1 MNPQYVHDLSP
12 AAIRSGTWTVVSDAC
27 TAKFAVRDKLVATT
41 HGALPI
47 HSGTV
52 VTDEGGNVVRAR
64 MELDVSGVTTGNA
77 HRDRDLQKPQFL
89 DAANH
94 PTIVVEASPTSP
106 STSGWTI
113 QARLSAR
120 GASTPVELHVNPTM
134 VSDRQ
139 VRVRVTGQLDR
150 TGLGMRV
157 PAFIIGRHLEIDV
170 DALFERVD
178 SGSRDRTGYG
188 PVHS

>member
-1 MNPQYVHDLSP
+1 MNPHYAHDLSP

-27 TAKFAVRDKLVATT
+27 TATFTVRDKLVATT
-41 HGALPI
+41 HGAFPI
-47 HSGTV
+47 RSGTV
-52 VTDEGGNVVRAR
+52 VTDEDGTVVRAR
-64 MELDVSGVTTGNA
+64 MVLEVSGVTTGNA
-77 HRDRDLQKPQFL
+77 HRDRDLQKPLFL

-94 PTIVVEASPTSP
+94 PTIVVEASRTLASE
-106 STSGWTI
+106 SGWAV

-120 GASTPVELHVNPTM
+120 GASTSVELHVNPTM

-157 PAFIIGRHLEIDV
+157 PMFIIGRHLEIDV
-170 DALFERVD
+170 DALFEHV
-178 SGSRDRTGYG
+178 
-188 PVHS
+188 